1 MSKLYEVPVTI
12 TVSGRFWVAAK
23 NLREAKK
30 KAKGLQKEGAL
41 MQETLPEWE
50 ELIEVNFDLINA
62 VDPDSGEEETDFSDR

>member
-23 NLREAKK
+23 NFREAKK
-30 KAKGLQKEGAL
+30 KTKGLQKEGVL

-50 ELIEVNFDLINA
+50 ELVEVHFEQITA
-62 VDPDSGEEETDFSDR
+62 VDPDGNEETVFSDL